1 CMIVPWRCAMLYKYK
16 KLQKNLIK

>member
-1 CMIVPWRCAMLYKYK
+1 IVPWRCAMLYKYK